1 MIFMMREGVKERER
15 ERERQGGRGRERGRE
30 SFYTQYK
37 KHCIISPALLDAYHV
52 LGARQCV
59 LVWAVTS

>member
-15 ERERQGGRGRERGRE
+15 EREGGGGRERE